1 MPLRESRQT
10 RGRVEEAEESMQIR
24 ALFLAT
30 LLATLA
36 PAAGVRAAEA
46 EAAADVRQASLF
58 PRPADLEPQIRF
70 WRAVFTQ
77 YSAHQVVLHDAVHLD
92 KVYKVLDFRSRL
104 DDGFSDGELAGLER
118 IETDVE
124 LDRLRATL
132 LRLHALG
139 PHPESLT
146 AEERAVYDLWADD
159 PAPDRFLAAADDK
172 RLHGQRGLR
181 ERFAGGIRASR
192 PYFPE
197 MERIFREEDLPV
209 ELVRL
214 PLIESCFDLRAY
226 STCSTPGRSRS
237 PRTTTAPRAW
247 RAPSPRSARPTSL
260 PSCATTT
267 ARPSASRPGTSTSSS
282 WPRSRWSATSRRT
295 SATCPMSRR
304 SACASGA
311 SSARSASR
319 QRPGSRAPVAA
330 SWRA

>member
-1 MPLRESRQT
+1 MPLRESSQT

-36 PAAGVRAAEA
+36 Q
-46 EAAADVRQASLF
+46 AAADVRQASLF
-58 PRPADLEPQIRF
+58 PRPAELEPQIRF

-159 PAPDRFLAAADDK
+159 PAPDRVLA
-172 RLHGQRGLR
+172 
-181 ERFAGGIRASR
+181 
-192 PYFPE
+192 
-197 MERIFREEDLPV
+197 
-209 ELVRL
+209 
-214 PLIESCFDLRAY
+214 
-226 STCSTPGRSRS
+226 T
-237 PRTTTAPRAW
+237 
-247 RAPSPRSARPTSL
+247 
-260 PSCATTT
+260 
-267 ARPSASRPGTSTSSS
+267 
-282 WPRSRWSATSRRT
+282 
-295 SATCPMSRR
+295 
-304 SACASGA
+304 
-311 SSARSASR
+311 
-319 QRPGSRAPVAA
+319 
-330 SWRA
+330 